1 VNLSIRWRLAIW
13 IGIALL
19 LTLLALNL
27 TVHFAL
33 RAVLS
38 ADLNGQLSKDLQQIS
53 AELNT
58 AGSLQQA
65 DLARIVAPVSFI
77 VVIRDP
83 SANVLA
89 ATPGVKAEDLA
100 LQQTDLARL
109 LQGSVLHGTSVIGGD
124 RVRVWS
130 SRLTIGPQVV
140 GIMQVGEN
148 AEHLGKL
155 VQILEMSLI
164 GEGLAALL
172 IAPAA
177 GYWLA
182 RRALRPISAIS
193 KIAQQIEAS
202 DLDRRIG
209 VHGNPEEAQQLA
221 DTFDGML
228 ERLSEAFQQQRS
240 FVHDVSHELR
250 TPLTALM
257 GNLDLLLMNDGIG
270 EEMRSELE
278 RMSVEVKRLIRLTSN
293 ILYLA
298 QGDTGL
304 KVLLR
309 PVALDTL
316 CLEVYRQTRDL
327 RPQVKLRLGRQD
339 QLEVMGD
346 LDLLKQVVVN
356 LVDNGLKYTAAGGKV
371 TLSLIRDDS
380 CGLIVVED
388 TGPGIRAEEIPRI
401 FDRYYRGAGSGG
413 VGRSGAGIGLAIS
426 DWIARAH
433 GGRIEVESEAGR
445 GSTFTVR
452 IPLSPLHT
460 SQPMSRAGA

>member
-1 VNLSIRWRLAIW
+1 MNLSIRWRLAIG

-27 TVHFAL
+27 TVHFAV

-38 ADLNGQLSKDLQQIS
+38 SDLNGQLSKDLRQIS

-65 DLARIVAPVSFI
+65 DLPRIVAPVSFI

-83 SANVLA
+83 AGNVLA
-89 ATPGVKAEDLA
+89 GTPGVQAEDLP
-100 LQQTDLARL
+100 LQQSDLGRV
-109 LQGSVLHGTSVIGGD
+109 LQGGVLHRTSVMEGD
-124 RVRVWS
+124 KVRVWS

-140 GIMQVGEN
+140 GIVQVGEN

-155 VQILEMSLI
+155 MQILEMSLI
-164 GEGLAALL
+164 GEGLAAL
-172 IAPAA
+172 IVAPAA

-182 RRALRPISAIS
+182 RRALRPISDVT
-193 KIAQQIEAS
+193 KIAQEIEAS
-202 DLDRRIG
+202 DLNRRIG
-209 VHGNPEEAQQLA
+209 VHGNPQEAQQLA

-228 ERLSEAFQQQRS
+228 QRLSEAFQQQRS
-240 FVHDVSHELR
+240 FVQDVSHELR

-257 GNLDLLLMNDGIG
+257 GHLDLLLMNDRIG

-278 RMSVEVKRLIRLTSN
+278 RMSVEVKRLIRLSSN

-309 PVALDTL
+309 PVGLDTL
-316 CLEVYRQTRDL
+316 CLEVYRQTKDL
-327 RPQVKLRLGRQD
+327 RPEVKLHLGRQD
-339 QLEVMGD
+339 QVEVMGD
-346 LDLLKQVVVN
+346 QDLLKQVIVN
-356 LVDNGLKYTAAGGKV
+356 LVDNGLKYTAAGGQV
-371 TLSLIRDDS
+371 TLSLGRDDS
-380 CGLIVVED
+380 CALIVVED

-413 VGRSGAGIGLAIS
+413 TGRSGAGIGLAIS
-426 DWIARAH
+426 DWIVRAH
-433 GGRIEVESEAGR
+433 GGRIEVESEVGR
-445 GSTFTVR
+445 GSTFRVR
-452 IPLSPLHT
+452 IPV
-460 SQPMSRAGA
+460 GAKSLTRI

>member
-1 VNLSIRWRLAIW
+1 MNLSIRWRLAIG

-27 TVHFAL
+27 TVHFAV

-38 ADLNGQLSKDLQQIS
+38 SDLNGQLSKDLQQIS

-65 DLARIVAPVSFI
+65 DLPRIVAPVSFV

-83 SANVLA
+83 AGNVVA
-89 ATPGVKAEDLA
+89 ATPGLQAEDLA
-100 LQQTDLARL
+100 LQQSDLARV
-109 LQGSVLHGTSVIGGD
+109 LQGGVLHRTSVMGGD
-124 RVRVWS
+124 KVRAWS

-140 GIMQVGEN
+140 GIVQVGEN

-155 VQILEMSLI
+155 MQILEMSLI
-164 GEGLAALL
+164 GEGLAAL
-172 IAPAA
+172 IVAPAA

-182 RRALRPISAIS
+182 RRALRPISDVT
-193 KIAQQIEAS
+193 KIAQEIEAS
-202 DLDRRIG
+202 DLNRRIG

-228 ERLSEAFQQQRS
+228 QRLSEAFQQQRS
-240 FVHDVSHELR
+240 FVQDVSHELR

-257 GNLDLLLMNDGIG
+257 GHLDLLLMNDRIG

-278 RMSVEVKRLIRLTSN
+278 RMSVEVKRLIRLSSN

-309 PVALDTL
+309 PVGLDTL

-327 RPQVKLRLGRQD
+327 RPEVKLRLGRQD
-339 QLEVMGD
+339 QVEVMGD
-346 LDLLKQVVVN
+346 QDLLKQVIVN
-356 LVDNGLKYTAAGGKV
+356 LVDNGLKYTAAGGQV
-371 TLSLIRDDS
+371 TLSLGRDDS
-380 CGLIVVED
+380 CALIVVED
-388 TGPGIRAEEIPRI
+388 TGPGIRDEEIPRI
-401 FDRYYRGAGSGG
+401 FDRYYRGAGSGRT
-413 VGRSGAGIGLAIS
+413 GRSGAGIGLAIS
-426 DWIARAH
+426 DWIVRAH
-433 GGRIEVESEAGR
+433 GGGIEVESEVGQ
-445 GSTFTVR
+445 GSTFRVR
-452 IPLSPLHT
+452 IPLSPLPT
-460 SQPMSRAGA
+460 SQPTSRAEA